1 MISIIFL
8 LHNTRFTVVQTYSIF
23 WSEITSEIVQESMH
37 GIINIIMQNFITSS
51 SLLFSDTNGYL
62 LLANVETIKT
72 MNLDGSSLQ
81 TLTYEP
87 RNVIDADFHYRY
99 IYNIYTHILLM
110 LICSTICKYCKCTP
124 TL

>member
-8 LHNTRFTVVQTYSIF
+8 LHNTRFTVVQTYNTF

-81 TLTYEP
+81 TLTSEP
-87 RNVIDADFHYRY
+87 RNVIDTDFHYRY
-99 IYNIYTHILLM
+99 YTPGL
-110 LICSTICKYCKCTP
+110 
-124 TL
+124 

>member
-1 MISIIFL
+1 M
-8 LHNTRFTVVQTYSIF
+8 HNTRFTVVQTYSIF
-23 WSEITSEIVQESMH
+23 WSEITSEIVQECMH

-87 RNVIDADFHYRY
+87 RNVVDTDFHYRY
-99 IYNIYTHILLM
+99 IYNIYNIYT
-110 LICSTICKYCKCTP
+110 YTP
-124 TL
+124 HAYLFHYL